1 MTTSSSVPDNG
12 GDHSGGGGSGGG
24 YVDDVFSTYV
34 YEGTQTVTDIKNG
47 IDLAGEDGMVWL
59 KGRTTTKYH
68 RLIRNDGGTL
78 KSLSSNST
86 DAENSNSY
94 ITSFNSDGFTISGG
108 SQTNESG
115 QDYTSWTFRKAKNF
129 FDVVTYTGDKVQGRE
144 IPHSLGCVPGM
155 IIIKSTSSSGGN
167 WSVYSRGSNG
177 GVQPEGYNL
186 VLNTIDPQVD
196 SNAFWADTA
205 PTATHF
211 TIGGANALN
220 NPGEEHIAYLFAH
233 DDSDESLIKCGSYT
247 GNGNADGPE
256 IDLGWEP
263 QFVLIKSATTAKDW
277 NMFDTMRGIPTG
289 GADAILMANES
300 AAESVSSN
308 SVNSHINLLP
318 NGFQL
323 ANNSSQTNDPSQ
335 DYIYM
340 AIRRPNKPAEEF
352 EPEELFA
359 IDTSN
364 STGNAP
370 PQWFS
375 GFPVDMGLNVSMGE
389 VEAYR
394 YRQTRSRLAPGLLK
408 TNTTDAEAGSNPD
421 WFAHN
426 DGWANNNTADIQNV
440 AWMWRRAPGFF
451 DVVAYTGNPPEVQTI
466 QHNLGVAPEMIWI
479 KNRDTSNSWPVYYPT
494 DNNQG
499 YIYLNTSATS
509 DDYITA
515 WGNNPPNETEFT
527 VSTAIGANANGAD
540 HIAYLFASVPGISK
554 VGTYV
559 GTGSPQTIDCG
570 FSTGAR
576 FVLIKQIDG
585 GGGDWRFFDTERGI
599 VSGNDPM
606 LALNSNLQQT
616 AYNDYLTPDD
626 SGFALSGNPANAPGD
641 TFLFYAIA

>member
-352 EPEELFA
+352 EPEELFKV
-359 IDTSN
+359 
-364 STGNAP
+364 STGDNRDP
-370 PQWFS
+370 SFVS
-375 GFPVDMGLNVSMGE
+375 GFVTDFSLWKK
-389 VEAYR
+389 VESGHETYAS
-394 YRQTRSRLAPGLLK
+394 SRLTSTRYLVTHK
-408 TNTTDAEAGSNPD
+408 TDAETISDKFTWDYMDGFSNESLL
-421 WFAHN
+421 A
-426 DGWANNNTADIQNV
+426 TAISQ
-440 AWMWRRAPGFF
+440 MWRRAPGFF
-451 DVVAYTGNPPEVQTI
+451 DVVTYEGNQTAREI
-466 QHNLGVAPEMIWI
+466 PHNLGVAPEMMWVKCRSQIRNWTVYAEPATA
-479 KNRDTSNSWPVYYPT
+479 DYAAQLSDDGAFFTSNSSWNNTPPT
-494 DNNQG
+494 S
-499 YIYLNTSATS
+499 TH
-509 DDYITA
+509 
-515 WGNNPPNETEFT
+515 FT
-527 VSTAIGANANGAD
+527 VGDGANTNFNPEPM
-540 HIAYLFASVPGISK
+540 IAYLFASVPGICDIGS
-554 VGTYV
+554 Y
-559 GTGSPQTIDCG
+559 TGNGGDLDIDCG
-570 FSTGAR
+570 FTNGAR
-576 FVLIKQIDG
+576 FVLIKRTDEA
-585 GGGDWRFFDTERGI
+585 GDWMYFDTVRGI
-599 VSGNDPM
+599 TVNTSNM
-606 LALNSNLQQT
+606 LKLNKTDAQVANYYVKPYPL
-616 AYNDYLTPDD
+616 
-626 SGFALSGNPANAPGD
+626 GFGLHTTGSVNAAGG
-641 TFLFYAIA
+641 TYIYYAIA